1 MTAQQ
6 AAFDRIRTREEDIA
20 LARCMPRNAPPDMLS
35 KTLKHYGLTMQD
47 WRRALGLR
55 RLNMESA
62 TRRSLV
68 GAKGMR

>member
-6 AAFDRIRTREEDIA
+6 AAFARIAAREEEILVARLFPKRFTAKA
-20 LARCMPRNAPPDMLS
+20 L
-35 KTLKHYGLTMQD
+35 T
-47 WRRALGLR
+47 RALGLR